1 MPYSSFAIAV
11 VAVNLVFAAL
21 SAWAA
26 SRWGRDPFAWLFLGS
41 ALGPLAF
48 LSLVFVHQ
56 DDLRRARPGLAGPGS
71 RVSAPLG
78 PRVLLAVDGSPPSER
93 AVQYVVE
100 RFGPRLGEVSVVGVL
115 AIERAEGKMAEEGSS
130 RRRDLE
136 DEIQRHL
143 GSACESLRAAGLA
156 CRSVVRFGDPA
167 AEILELAGG
176 GLFDLVVMGRRG
188 RGRAA
193 KALLGSVS
201 EKVVRE
207 ASCPVTVVS

>member
-1 MPYSSFAIAV
+1 MPFTVLIIAWFGV
-11 VAVNLVFAAL
+11 TLFFGAL
-21 SAWAA
+21 SALAA

-41 ALGPLAF
+41 AVGPIAF
-48 LSLVFVHQ
+48 LLLVFVHQ

-71 RVSAPLG
+71 RTAVAAG
-78 PRVLLAVDGSPPSER
+78 PHVLVAVDGSTPSER

-100 RFGPRLGEVSVVGVL
+100 RFGPRLSEVSVVGVL
-115 AIERAEGKMAEEGSS
+115 AIERAEGQMAEEGSP

-136 DEIQRHL
+136 EEIQRHL
-143 GSACESLRAAGLA
+143 GSACESLRAAALA
-156 CRSVVRFGDPA
+156 CKPIIRFGDPA
-167 AEILELAGG
+167 TEILELVAEDAY
-176 GLFDLVVMGRRG
+176 DLVVMGRRG